1 MASPVPQI
9 AVIETA
15 SKNKTVN
22 YVIAGA
28 AILAAIGIILVGKKI
43 FETLGITKT
52 KSERELEGGIEDLE
66 KSGYLSGAYWRKLGE
81 DYANKK
87 LKSKRDAL
95 LKIAK
100 DYRSAFQYLGG
111 TQEDEEAMIGAIKQI
126 STLAEFSY
134 IADFYQTEYKSD
146 MWSDAKRGIDNEAQ
160 ILDVKRYLKSLPK
173 K

>member
-1 MASPVPQI
+1 MAKSPVPQI

-15 SKNKTVN
+15 SQNKTVN

-52 KSERELEGGIEDLE
+52 KDEKELAGGIEDLE
-66 KSGYLSGAYWRKLGE
+66 KSGYLSGAYWRTLGE
-81 DYANKK
+81 EYANKN
-87 LKSKRDAL
+87 LKSKREAL

-100 DYRSAFQYLGG
+100 DYEKAQRGLY
-111 TQEDEEAMIGAIKQI
+111 EDEDAMIASIKQLL
-126 STLAEFSY
+126 TLAEFSY
-134 IADFYQTEYKSD
+134 IADYIQTEYQKDLWGTLKSGLND
-146 MWSDAKRGIDNEAQ
+146 EE
-160 ILDVKRYLKSLPK
+160 ILQVKRYLKSLPK